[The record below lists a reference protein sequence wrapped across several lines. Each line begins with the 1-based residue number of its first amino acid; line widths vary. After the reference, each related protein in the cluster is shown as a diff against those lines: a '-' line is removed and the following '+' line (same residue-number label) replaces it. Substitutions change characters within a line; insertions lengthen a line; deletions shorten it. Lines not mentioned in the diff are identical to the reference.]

1 MRWEER
7 VERLMDVYCS
17 AIEDPLE
24 RVYLKHDFFGPRA
37 RLPEAVEK
45 IASQNGNV
53 SSFCLRYLSKSEL
66 IEIEKDCTEALV
78 LSKAVLNPFSIAG
91 RVDAELKKVV
101 SEKSS
106 LLPRINAWTKSRFLQ
121 RIADN
126 IWQNIFDALLD
137 DPEVRKVRRVLF
149 NGLFTDDKNEN
160 LSKSF

>member
-1 MRWEER
+1 M
-7 VERLMDVYCS
+7 LMDVYCS
-17 AIEDPLE
+17 NVRNPLE
-24 RVYLKHDFFGPRA
+24 RVYLKRDFFGPLA
-37 RLPEAVEK
+37 RLPEAVVR
-45 IASQNGNV
+45 IATQNGNI
-53 SSFCLRYLSKSEL
+53 SSFCLSYLSKSEL
-66 IEIEKDCTEALV
+66 IEIEKTCTENLV

-106 LLPRINAWTKSRFLQ
+106 LLQRINAWTKSRLLQ
-121 RIADN
+121 SIADN